1 MGLDD
6 IQRMARAVED
16 NWSAAWASLGGLR
29 DAPQTYVDDTPD
41 FVRVYTPGAP
51 EMLLNL
57 VMRYAAPGPVGLDDV
72 ERTIAPYRQ
81 HRLPFQW
88 WLTLGQEPSGL
99 RQCLRALGMQNVWG
113 GATSMFLP
121 LDGWNPFYRPP
132 TSDTLLARVVSPD
145 DARETL
151 RVICEVFF
159 VPAAPMARWTINNP
173 AFTIYCARLSG
184 RLVAA
189 LATFRQEEIVGVYH
203 VATLPRARRRGIA
216 GNLLIFALH
225 EARQAGCALATLTAT
240 PEARHLYESLGFR
253 TCGSIEQWIPGP
265 ELSYSLMQGQLS
277 TGASGRFGGDLIH
290 YLDD

>member
-6 IQRMARAVED
+6 IQRMAHAVED

-29 DAPQTYVDDTPD
+29 DTPQTYVDDTPD

-57 VMRYAAPGPVGLDDV
+57 VMRYTATAPVGPDDV

-88 WLTLGQEPSGL
+88 WLTLGLEPPGL
-99 RQCLRALGMQNVWG
+99 RQCLHTLGMQSAWG

-121 LDGWNPFYRPP
+121 LDGWNPLYRSPAP
-132 TSDTLLARVVSPD
+132 EILLARAATPND
-145 DARETL
+145 ERDAL
-151 RVICEVFF
+151 RVVCEVFF
-159 VPAAPMARWTINNP
+159 VPAAPMARWTVNNP
-173 AFTIYCARLSG
+173 AFTVYCARQSD
-184 RLVAA
+184 RMVTA
-189 LATFRQEEIVGVYH
+189 LATFRQGDVVGVYH
-203 VATLPRARRRGIA
+203 VATLPRARHRGIA
-216 GNLLIFALH
+216 GSLLILALR

-253 TCGSIEQWIPGP
+253 ACGAIEQWIPGP
-265 ELSYSLMQGQLS
+265 ELSYSLMHGKLP
-277 TGASGRFGGDLIH
+277 TGASGGFGSDLDD